1 MAEHAQR
8 HAALVYVAES
18 AVGALS
24 EMKGLI
30 YFFANY
36 MPGITDPKSLTLMEL
51 HVVTNYSREAYL
63 TVSLLLI
70 CDHSVYGKII

>member
-36 MPGITDPKSLTLMEL
+36 MPGITDPKSLALTDI
-51 HVVTNYSREAYL
+51 HVVTN
-63 TVSLLLI
+63 
-70 CDHSVYGKII
+70 